1 MMDIESKNWTATALI
16 AWSEVV
22 ESATSNNHAV
32 ANTYHLFYCLWKNRN
47 SSFIGFL
54 KSSGIE
60 VDANKILELVNKFSK
75 KRPDLFHEKNSNQ
88 LIETAIKNCVKAA
101 TKLGKKHENIY
112 LGIEHFIWGILS
124 SDDKFCDFL
133 LENNIDTEHLKLCID
148 AFVNGEFESDEE
160 IDFAGIDN
168 DEDFDDAQADQSQL
182 SKFCVLLNDVVSQP
196 NFGIISGRDLE
207 IKNLEEI
214 LSCKTKSNC
223 VLIGE
228 AGTGKTS
235 VVEGLAQIV
244 SSKKYAGPLKDKK
257 IYSLDVGLLL
267 AGSKYRGQFEQRFS
281 KLIEEL
287 KQDKNAVIFI
297 DEIHTIVGAGGK
309 EGSPDLA
316 NLLKP
321 ALARGEIKCIGA
333 TTSTEFKKF
342 FEKDAA
348 LSRRF
353 HPILVNEPELPEMK
367 KIASKAVKAYES
379 YHNLKFPTK
388 TLHQCIDLCE
398 TYLPHKKFIDKAFDV
413 IDRAFA
419 KAKMRQAELVET
431 EDVLAVISELS
442 GVEKEILTKNLQK
455 QFCDIAENFKKYIY
469 GQDEAMTKIYD
480 ILACAKVG
488 LNEDNK
494 PLASFLF
501 VGPTSVGK
509 TYTAKRISEE
519 FYGNDKSFL
528 QLNMSEYQEQASISR
543 LIGAS
548 AGYIGYEDGGLLTE
562 FVRKNPNSLI
572 LFDEVEKCNPSVLNL
587 LLQILDEASIKDN
600 LNREIDFSRC
610 IIILTSNIGAS
621 TQPTTSIGFL
631 GETSSPASNYESAIS
646 NSLAPELIARI
657 DETIV
662 FQKLNGESIAKIFDQ
677 YSQQLISKINKK
689 GIKINLNIQIQDLCD
704 NFDQLHAR
712 EIKNLFRNKV
722 QTPIAHFVSKN
733 SKAKKISAKVIDKKV
748 ILE

>member
-1 MMDIESKNWTATALI
+1 MMDIESKNWTATALM
-16 AWSEVV
+16 AWAEVV

-47 SSFIGFL
+47 SSFINFL

-60 VDANKILELVNKFSK
+60 DDSDRILELVNKFSK
-75 KRPDLFHEKNSNQ
+75 KRPDLFHEKNSNK
-88 LIETAIKNCVKAA
+88 LIETSIKNCVKFA

-112 LGIEHFIWGILS
+112 LGIEHFIWGILN
-124 SDDKFCDFL
+124 SDDQFCDFL

-148 AFVNGEFESDEE
+148 AFVKGELEDEDE
-160 IDFAGIDN
+160 IDFSGIDE
-168 DEDFDDAQADQSQL
+168 DDFDDLESEKSQL

-196 NFGIISGRDLE
+196 NFGVISGRDSE
-207 IKNLEEI
+207 IRNLEEI

-235 VVEGLAQIV
+235 VVEGLAQVV
-244 SSKKYAGPLKDKK
+244 SSKKYTGPLKDKK

-281 KLIEEL
+281 KLLEEL
-287 KQDKNAVIFI
+287 KQDKNAIIFI
-297 DEIHTIVGAGGK
+297 DEVHTIVGAGGK

-367 KIASKAVKAYES
+367 KIASKAVKAYEA

-388 TLHQCIDLCE
+388 TLHQCIDLCDV
-398 TYLPHKKFIDKAFDV
+398 YLPHKKFIDKAFDV
-413 IDRAFA
+413 IDRSFA
-419 KAKMRQAELVET
+419 KAKMREAQHVET

-442 GVEKEILTKNLQK
+442 GVEKDVLTQNLQK
-455 QFCDIAENFKKYIY
+455 QFCDIAKNFKKYIY
-469 GQDEAMTKIYD
+469 GQDEAMGKIYD
-480 ILACAKVG
+480 VLACAKVG
-488 LNEDNK
+488 LNEDGK

-509 TYTAKRISEE
+509 TYTAKKISEE

-548 AGYIGYEDGGLLTE
+548 AGYVGYEDGGLLTE

-600 LNREIDFSRC
+600 LNRDIDFSRC
-610 IIILTSNIGAS
+610 IVVLTSNIGAS

-631 GETSSPASNYESAIS
+631 GETSSSSSNYQSAIS
-646 NSLAPELIARI
+646 NYLAPELVARI
-657 DETIV
+657 DETII

-689 GIKINLNIQIQDLCD
+689 GIKINFNIQIQDLCD
-704 NFDQLHAR
+704 DFDTLHAR
-712 EIKNLFRNKV
+712 EIKNLFRSKV

-733 SKAKKISAKVIDKKV
+733 AKAKKISVKVIDKKV